1 MEINWP
7 AQRVVSILG
16 ALGTAQ
22 RRSIQSV
29 GSFTNNNLFFLG
41 VVLLFFGD
49 PGAFASLAFL
59 ILLVVFFPLCADP
72 LRKAPRS
79 RLAGWPLARAE
90 LWLIRTISV
99 WLNPISLL
107 LAGLAVRRKVTLG
120 LWTLLAAALAA
131 GWVGPILGEAF
142 GGTARRGFLRPMP
155 PAPGRLGQ
163 LMRKNLRGLL
173 STLDFY
179 AALLVSAAGF
189 GFRAAG
195 YLPPEAHLPLT
206 LLAMLAF
213 STPAQNLFGLD
224 GAGGLARYRL
234 LPLAGWRI
242 LAAKDAVYFAAAI
255 ALALP
260 LDPLAGCGAALAA
273 LALGH
278 RDSIRRYHPDA
289 RWRFA
294 TSTSFGSS
302 LVQMVVIGAAGA
314 AVDVSILLLAPCA
327 LAYAWSTW
335 WYGRAW
341 AGEGAWPRFGRAAI
355 C

>member
-1 MEINWP
+1 MEIKRHR
-7 AQRVVSILG
+7 AVSILR
-16 ALGTAQ
+16 ALATAQ

-29 GSFTNNNLFFLG
+29 GSFTNNNLFSLG

-49 PGAFASLAFL
+49 PGGFATLTFL

-79 RLAGWPLARAE
+79 RLAGWPLSRTE
-90 LWLIRTISV
+90 WWLIRTVSV

-107 LAGLAVRRKVTLG
+107 LVALAVRRKVTLG
-120 LWTLLAAALAA
+120 LWALVAAAFAV
-131 GWVGPILGEAF
+131 GWMAPLVGERF
-142 GGTARRGFLRPMP
+142 GGASGPGFLRRLP

-163 LMRKNLRGLL
+163 LMRKNLRELL

-179 AALLVSAAGF
+179 AALLVSGASF

-195 YLPPEAHLPLT
+195 KLPPEAYLPLT
-206 LLAMLAF
+206 LLTMLAL

-234 LPLAGWRI
+234 LPLAGWGI
-242 LAAKDAVYFAAAI
+242 LAAKDAVYLTTAI

-260 LDPLAGCGAALAA
+260 LDPLAGCAAALAA
-273 LALGH
+273 LALGN
-278 RDSIRRYHPDA
+278 RDSVERYHADS

-302 LVQMVVIGAAGA
+302 LMQMVAMVAAGA
-314 AVDVSILLLAPCA
+314 WVHASVLVLAPLVA
-327 LAYAWSTW
+327 AYAWSTW
-335 WYGRAW
+335 RYGGKW
-341 AGEGAWPRFGRAAI
+341 AGEKE
-355 C
+355 